1 MSKIEATE
9 QAWLMKSEPDVYG
22 WDDLIAEGE
31 GTWDGVRN
39 HLAARNLRT
48 MQVGDLAFFYH
59 SNIGK
64 AIVGIA
70 EITRTAAPDS
80 STDDPRWDS
89 VWLRPLRP
97 LRAVTLD
104 QCKLLLPDMVLV
116 KNPRLS
122 VQPVTPA
129 EWQAICALGQE

>member
-1 MSKIEATE
+1 MNH
-9 QAWLMKSEPDVYG
+9 WLLKSEPDDFG
-22 WDDLIAEGE
+22 WSHLVAAGE
-31 GTWDGVRN
+31 SEWTGIRN
-39 HLAARNLRT
+39 YQARNNLRA
-48 MQVGDLAFFYH
+48 MALGDQAFFYH

-80 STDDPRWDS
+80 STEDPRWDS

-97 LRAVTLD
+97 LRVVTLD

-122 VQPVTPA
+122 VQPVTVA
-129 EWQAICALGQE
+129 QWQAICALGQE

>member
-1 MSKIEATE
+1 MNH
-9 QAWLMKSEPDVYG
+9 WLLKSEPDEFG
-22 WDDLIAEGE
+22 WSHLMAAGE
-31 GTWDGVRN
+31 SEWTGIRN
-39 HLAARNLRT
+39 YQARNNLRA
-48 MQVGDLAFFYH
+48 MALGDQAFFYH

-80 STDDPRWDS
+80 STEDPRWDS

>member
-1 MSKIEATE
+1 MNH
-9 QAWLMKSEPDVYG
+9 WLLKSEPDEFG
-22 WDDLIAEGE
+22 WSHLMAAGE
-31 GTWDGVRN
+31 SEWTGIRN
-39 HLAARNLRT
+39 YQARNNLRA
-48 MQVGDLAFFYH
+48 MALGDQAFFYH

-80 STDDPRWDS
+80 STEDPRWDS

-122 VQPVTPA
+122 VQPVTVA
-129 EWQAICALGQE
+129 QWQAICALGQE